1 MTMTKQLLI
10 FIVVVLF
17 IQSLFISVGWSM
29 PVIRMSEPDS
39 TNKAPAYFQ
48 GDRARV
54 DSLPAPK
61 DDIIPYEDIW
71 MYLKEKLDG
80 SYQVCYSRQ
89 LLIHYTEPYVVAD
102 TQRLRFR
109 IYDDRRNVVLNT
121 NDAGVIVSY
130 TYPVQSPVIQTGE
143 NWLTVVLGANCE
155 YGRYYYLEVWDS
167 KGERSYSR
175 FKCVSI
181 KDDPFIPHKSQQ
193 P

>member
-10 FIVVVLF
+10 FIVVLF

-39 TNKAPAYFQ
+39 TNKTPAYVQ

-54 DSLPAPK
+54 DSLPDPK
-61 DDIIPYEDIW
+61 DDVIPYENIW

-80 SYQVCYSRQ
+80 SYQVCYNRQ

-109 IYDDRRNVVLNT
+109 IYDDRRNVVLGT
-121 NDAGVIVSY
+121 DDAGVMVSY
-130 TYPVQSPVIQTGE
+130 TYPVQSPVIQAGE
-143 NWLTVVLGANCE
+143 NWLTLALEANCE
-155 YGRYYYLEVWDS
+155 YGQYYYLEVWDS
-167 KGERSYSR
+167 KSERSYLR

-181 KDDPFIPHKSQQ
+181 KDNPFIPHSKSQQ

>member
-1 MTMTKQLLI
+1 
-10 FIVVVLF
+10 
-17 IQSLFISVGWSM
+17 M
-29 PVIRMSEPDS
+29 PVIKMSEPDS